1 MLLTEILSPQRI
13 QVPLL
18 ARSRDEAIGE
28 LVDRLAANGDILA
41 RDEVFSAILARE
53 AVRTTGIGGGLAI
66 PHARTDGVGQV
77 VLGIGKS
84 EEGVDF
90 KAADGQPARLIV
102 LLLSPPGQISRHIQ
116 ALARISRFVSVGAL
130 REKLLAAGSA
140 EEIYAAVEK
149 WEGVVV

>member
-53 AVRTTGIGGGLAI
+53 AVRTTGIGRGLAI